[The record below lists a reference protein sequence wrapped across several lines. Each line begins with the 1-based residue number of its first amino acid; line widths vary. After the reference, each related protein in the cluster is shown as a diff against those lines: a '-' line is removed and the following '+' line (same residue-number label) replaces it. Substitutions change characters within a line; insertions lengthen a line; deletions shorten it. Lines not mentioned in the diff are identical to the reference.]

1 MIRGLKIKAM
11 RHHFAAVRMA
21 ISKKST
27 NNKYWEGRREWE
39 PLYTIDGNVQQIGE
53 STMEVP
59 QKAKNRTTV

>member
-27 NNKYWEGRREWE
+27 NKYWEGRREWE
-39 PLYTIDGNVQQIGE
+39 PLYTVDGNVQQIGE
-53 STMEVP
+53 STTEVP